1 MKVYRFVNVFW
12 MEYYLAS
19 RIICGFIHEIISQFS
34 PGERECETR
43 RHPVTKESKK
53 KKDNPSRF
61 IKKWSARNY
70 FQTKPPLRN
79 RTFAHLFFSFLYR
92 FGIFLPP
99 LDTYLL
105 FGIFPTVSSP
115 FFFRRKAFDTKNKLN
130 ISNNSNNSNNN

>member
-1 MKVYRFVNVFW
+1 MCFGWNIILLQELYVVLSTKLSLNLVPVNGNVKP
-12 MEYYLAS
+12 EDIPSLNNL
-19 RIICGFIHEIISQFS
+19 
-34 PGERECETR
+34 
-43 RHPVTKESKK
+43 KK
-53 KKDNPSRF
+53 QRNPSRF
-61 IKKWSARNY
+61 IKQWSARNY

-79 RTFAHLFFSFLYR
+79 RTFAHLFFSFHYR

-130 ISNNSNNSNNN
+130 INNNSNNSNN